1 MLCSVLI
8 SNFNKSKYLEKCL
21 NSVIKQTHDHVE
33 IIFSDNG
40 SNDASIEIASKF
52 SNIRIL
58 KTKRSTDFPA
68 LNQIEVILKAFDSSN
83 GDYIFLLDSDD
94 FFEKDK
100 IEKIIK
106 YKSVSDMELIYDIPR
121 LYIDENNTK
130 PFKSKTFYN
139 PFRSWPII
147 FPTSSISFTRKFFL
161 NFRNFLF
168 EKKYEKLEIDARL
181 NIFSYLEKQSVL
193 FNEILTN
200 YNQNT
205 NGIMSTYKK
214 FNKNWWERRQQA
226 HNYLS
231 KICIMKNYQSKKN
244 LDYYFTNFINKLIKN

>member
-68 LNQIEVILKAFDSSN
+68 LNQIEVILKAFDLSN

-168 EKKYEKLEIDARL
+168 EK
-181 NIFSYLEKQSVL
+181 N
-193 FNEILTN
+193 
-200 YNQNT
+200 
-205 NGIMSTYKK
+205 
-214 FNKNWWERRQQA
+214 
-226 HNYLS
+226 
-231 KICIMKNYQSKKN
+231 MKN
-244 LDYYFTNFINKLIKN
+244 